1 MAKSRERSMRRTMV
15 KTSLVVAMLFAWVS
29 PGKADEPATYT
40 IAVVPQF
47 DLRRIEAVWRPIIDH
62 LQTATGARFTLVTEP
77 TIPAFEKGLHAGAYD
92 FAYMNPY
99 HYVVAN
105 RRQGYQALV
114 RDVEEKLYGIVVV
127 RKNSELTDVRML
139 DGRKVAFPAPNAM
152 GAALIPRA
160 EFARKHH
167 IKITEVYVKSHD
179 SAYLNV
185 LLGQAD
191 AAGGIRA
198 TFDQQKPEVRDGLT
212 IIYETERYAPHPL
225 AVHPRVP
232 IDLTARVL
240 QALLALGAEPR
251 GAALLAEIPVK
262 SIGTAR
268 DSDYDPLRTLGLE
281 AFYVEQ

>member
-1 MAKSRERSMRRTMV
+1 MGRWIYRAI
-15 KTSLVVAMLFAWVS
+15 VVAAMVVWPRVS
-29 PGKADEPATYT
+29 PAAEPASYS

-47 DLRRIEAVWRPIIDH
+47 DLRRIETVWRPIIDR
-62 LQTATGARFTLVTEP
+62 LQGATGLRFHLVAEAA
-77 TIPAFEKGLHAGAYD
+77 IPVFEKGLHAGAYD

-99 HYVVAN
+99 HYVVAS
-105 RRQGYQALV
+105 RRQGYRAIL
-114 RDVEEKLYGIVVV
+114 RDTEAMLNGIVVV
-127 RKNSELTDVRML
+127 RKDSGLTDVRML

-198 TFDQQKPEVRDGLT
+198 TFDQQKPEVRDGLVV
-212 IIYETERYAPHPL
+212 IYETERYTPHPV
-225 AVHPRVP
+225 AVHPRIPAEVV
-232 IDLTARVL
+232 DRVRTAM
-240 QALLALGAEPR
+240 LAMAAEPR

-262 SIGTAR
+262 ALGPAG
-268 DSDYDPLRTLGLE
+268 DGDYDPLRVLGLE

>member
-1 MAKSRERSMRRTMV
+1 MGRRIFRAILAAAMMV
-15 KTSLVVAMLFAWVS
+15 WPRVS
-29 PGKADEPATYT
+29 PAAEPASYS

-47 DLRRIEAVWRPIIDH
+47 DLRRIETVWRPIIDR
-62 LQTATGARFTLVTEP
+62 LQGATGLRFHLVAETA
-77 TIPAFEKGLHAGAYD
+77 IPVFEKGLHAGAYD

-99 HYVVAN
+99 HYVVAS
-105 RRQGYQALV
+105 RRQGYRAIL
-114 RDVEEKLYGIVVV
+114 RDTEAMLNGIVVV
-127 RKNSELTDVRML
+127 RKDSGLTDVRML

-198 TFDQQKPEVRDGLT
+198 TFDQQKPEVRDGLVV
-212 IIYETERYAPHPL
+212 IYETERYTPHPV
-225 AVHPRVP
+225 AVHPRIPAEVV
-232 IDLTARVL
+232 DRVRTAM
-240 QALLALGAEPR
+240 LAMAAEPR

-262 SIGTAR
+262 ALGPAG
-268 DSDYDPLRTLGLE
+268 DSDYDPLRVLGLE